1 MDPTQK
7 EFPLLS
13 FLLFHLDPNSHS
25 PLPQELEQSLRTQFP
40 HLNNP
45 KVLSSLTQAIPTSFF
60 QTQFLLKALGPRPD
74 PDAVST
80 ARIKMT
86 QVQESGEVDKEVEIY
101 KAVVRMEEMHEEYAR
116 QLREAEDRLVGIYRN
131 AVGEFEN
138 DEVNGEVVAILK
150 AAESGSVVENVDLSG
165 RQLRLFPEAFGRLH
179 GLLLLNLSHNQLEV
193 IPDSIAGLVKLEEL
207 DVSSNL
213 LVSLPDSVGLL
224 RNLKVLNVSGN
235 KLNAL
240 PESVA
245 LCSSLVDLDASF
257 NNLMS
262 LPTNIGYGLVNLERL
277 SIQLNKIRFLPPS
290 ICEMKS
296 LRYLDVHFN
305 ELRGLPLAIGRL
317 TNLEV
322 LNLSSN
328 FSDLTELPE
337 TIGDL
342 TNLTE
347 LNLSNN
353 QIRALP
359 HTFGRLENLNKL
371 NLDEN
376 PLIIP
381 PKEIVHK
388 GVQAIREFMQKG
400 WLNML
405 AEEQQRTMQES
416 NQQQAQTGWLAWG
429 TSMLNNFVSGVSESV
444 SGYIGGTKAPR
455 DPYLDQQL

>member
-1 MDPTQK
+1 
-7 EFPLLS
+7 
-13 FLLFHLDPNSHS
+13 
-25 PLPQELEQSLRTQFP
+25 
-40 HLNNP
+40 
-45 KVLSSLTQAIPTSFF
+45 
-60 QTQFLLKALGPRPD
+60 
-74 PDAVST
+74 
-80 ARIKMT
+80 
-86 QVQESGEVDKEVEIY
+86 
-101 KAVVRMEEMHEEYAR
+101 MEEMHEEYAR

-138 DEVNGEVVAILK
+138 DEVN
-150 AAESGSVVENVDLSG
+150 
-165 RQLRLFPEAFGRLH
+165 GRLH

-235 KLNAL
+235 KLML
-240 PESVA
+240 
-245 LCSSLVDLDASF
+245 SLKVLLFADASF

-305 ELRGLPLAIGRL
+305 ELHGLPLAIGRL

-405 AEEQQRTMQES
+405 AEEQQRRMQES